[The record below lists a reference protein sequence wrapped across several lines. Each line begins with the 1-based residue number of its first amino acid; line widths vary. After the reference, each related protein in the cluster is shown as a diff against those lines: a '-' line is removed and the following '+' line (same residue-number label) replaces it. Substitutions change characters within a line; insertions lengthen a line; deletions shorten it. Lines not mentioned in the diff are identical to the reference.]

1 MSRNSR
7 SGRTTT
13 PIEVSQ
19 RSKIDKLRALRLSD
33 EAARQAAG
41 TWGEMSLGEITHQPT
56 GEVFVYVWK
65 GRASPELEKLPGKRT
80 TVKRAD
86 EHALLTEWLLKHKMV
101 GFEIT
106 LLAWSLSEAEAAR
119 LQQARLAEQSA
130 AGLHVINA
138 VPAAPQALAS

>member
-1 MSRNSR
+1 MARNSR

-19 RSKIDKLRALRLSD
+19 RSKIDKLRALRLND

-41 TWGEMSLGEITHQPT
+41 TWGEMSVGEITHRPS
-56 GEVFVYVWK
+56 GEVFVYSWK
-65 GRASPELEKLPGKRT
+65 GREAPDLEKLPGKRT

-86 EHALLTEWLLKHKMV
+86 EHTQLTEWLLKHKMV

-106 LLAWSLSEAEAAR
+106 LLAWNLSEAEAAR
-119 LQQARLAEQSA
+119 LQQARLAEHVA
-130 AGLHVINA
+130 AGLPVVNA
-138 VPAAPQALAS
+138 APPQALAG

>member
-1 MSRNSR
+1 MARNSR

-19 RSKIDKLRALRLSD
+19 RSKIDKLRALRLND

-41 TWGEMSLGEITHQPT
+41 TWGEMSVGEITHQPS
-56 GEVFVYVWK
+56 GEIFVYSWK
-65 GRASPELEKLPGKRT
+65 GREAPDLEKLPGKRT

-86 EHALLTEWLLKHKMV
+86 EHTQLTEWLLKHKMV

-106 LLAWSLSEAEAAR
+106 LLAWNLSEAEAAR
-119 LQQARLAEQSA
+119 LQQARLAEHVA
-130 AGLHVINA
+130 AGLPVVN
-138 VPAAPQALAS
+138 AAPVQALAG

>member
-1 MSRNSR
+1 MARNSR

-19 RSKIDKLRALRLSD
+19 RSKIDKLRALRLND

-41 TWGEMSLGEITHQPT
+41 TWGEMSVGEITHRPS
-56 GEVFVYVWK
+56 GEVFVYSWK
-65 GRASPELEKLPGKRT
+65 GREAPDLEKLPGKRT

-86 EHALLTEWLLKHKMV
+86 EHTQLTEWLLKHKMV

-106 LLAWSLSEAEAAR
+106 LLAWNLSEAEAAR
-119 LQQARLAEQSA
+119 LQQARLAEHVA
-130 AGLHVINA
+130 VGLPVVN
-138 VPAAPQALAS
+138 AAPPQ